1 MTHADTD
8 TLRTLVRIDKVSTGT
23 RVIRME
29 EKDQIPAIPVNQ
41 DIKKKFESL
50 SHGTEALMEGHITY
64 QPVTGD
70 NARTSFR
77 PFFVIESIH
86 PVSLAELGA
95 GNVIPDTATQ
105 LSFPQ
110 TNLVIHRPGLP
121 VTTEVASA
129 ITLTTSMLLMQDLTT
144 DKTDPNGRNDIRKA
158 LFLSA
163 GAMATVLFLY
173 EQFTGKTKP

>member
-1 MTHADTD
+1 MIHADTE
-8 TLRTLVRIDKVSTGT
+8 TLRTFVRIDKVTTGT

-29 EKDQIPAIPVNQ
+29 EGDHIPAIPANQ

-50 SHGTEALMEGHITY
+50 PHGTEALMEGHITY

-77 PFFVIESIH
+77 PFFVIQSIH
-86 PVSLAELGA
+86 PVSLADLGA
-95 GNVIPDTATQ
+95 GKAIPDISAP
-105 LSFPQ
+105 LFLPQ
-110 TNLVIHRPGLP
+110 SDLILHRPGLP